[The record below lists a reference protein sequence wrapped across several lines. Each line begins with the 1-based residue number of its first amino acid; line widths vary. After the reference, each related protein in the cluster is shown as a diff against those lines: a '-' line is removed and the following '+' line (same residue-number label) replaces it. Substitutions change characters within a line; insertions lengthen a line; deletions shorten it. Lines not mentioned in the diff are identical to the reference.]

1 MLVEVR
7 KACRTGPEQVA
18 GLCVFVGSY
27 PFVIEGMREVQFVGP
42 VVSGVRDR
50 RFGVVP
56 LVVAVCL
63 LAALIAA
70 AAAGASPSPSG
81 VVDVRAAQPRAVFFA
96 RGKVVRLAANG
107 NRVAALTTH
116 IANSND
122 RILVWTAPGSRFT
135 RINTHVN
142 SANPS
147 TGFAYVNQLALGG
160 GSVAWV
166 EAAGGNYTEGNVYA
180 APIAGGPTKS
190 FDFYSNGP
198 AGDPA
203 GDHVGQL
210 FGQGPLLFYNRWS
223 NCRYTGDPDQDDP
236 GCPVGGQ
243 ISGEK
248 LLRISAGLRTVVT
261 SGPGAF
267 RLAAVGGGRL
277 ALVATAQQA
286 WSGQWIGSNVVT
298 VTTPAGALVATVP
311 AVAGDP
317 PRAVV
322 LSATHLLVERALT
335 IDSYN
340 PSTGALLASIP
351 RGTPAS
357 LKLVGVNASMALLL
371 GPRRLDLVRLSDNSR
386 ITLPLPAAA
395 LACACPTDAKLT
407 DAGLFYAYNVPTAT
421 AKGRIVFVPTARLLA
436 RF

>member
-1 MLVEVR
+1 M
-7 KACRTGPEQVA
+7 
-18 GLCVFVGSY
+18 
-27 PFVIEGMREVQFVGP
+27 QFVSP
-42 VVSGVRDR
+42 VVSAVRDR
-50 RFGVVP
+50 RFGLASLIV
-56 LVVAVCL
+56 LGCL
-63 LAALIAA
+63 LAALIVAA
-70 AAAGASPSPSG
+70 ASGASPSG
-81 VVDVRAAQPRAVFFA
+81 VVVVKAAHPGTVFFT

-107 NRVAALTTH
+107 TKVAALTTH

-122 RILVWTAPGSRFT
+122 RIVVWTAPGSKFT
-135 RINTHVN
+135 RINTSVN

-166 EAAGGNYTEGNVYA
+166 VAAGGNYTEGNVYA

-248 LLRISAGLRTVVT
+248 LMVVGFGGGAGGAAVGG
-261 SGPGAF
+261 GPRAF
-267 RLAAVGGGRL
+267 RLVAVGGGRL

-286 WSGQWIGSNVVT
+286 WSGQWIGSGVVT
-298 VTTPAGALVATVP
+298 VTTPAGVLVATVP

-317 PRAVV
+317 PRAVM
-322 LSATHLLVERALT
+322 LSATHLLVERRQT

-340 PSTGALLASIP
+340 PATGALLASIP

-371 GPRRLDLVRLSDNSR
+371 GRHRLDLIRLSDNQR
-386 ITLPLPAAA
+386 ITLSLPAAA

-407 DAGLFYAYNVPTAT
+407 DAGLFYAYNVPSAT

>member
-1 MLVEVR
+1 MEAC
-7 KACRTGPEQVA
+7 KACRTGREQVT
-18 GLCVFVGSY
+18 GRCVFVGSY
-27 PFVIEGMREVQFVGP
+27 PFVIEGVREVQFVGP
-42 VVSGVRDR
+42 VVSGVRGR
-50 RFGVVP
+50 RFALAP
-56 LVVAVCL
+56 LVVAGCL
-63 LAALIAA
+63 LAVLIVA
-70 AAAGASPSPSG
+70 AAAGASPLPSG

-107 NRVAALTTH
+107 TKVAALTTH

-122 RILVWTAPGSRFT
+122 RIVVWTAPGSRFT
-135 RINTHVN
+135 RINTRVN
-142 SANPS
+142 SANPTTS
-147 TGFAYVNQLALGG
+147 GGAFVYELALGG
-160 GSVAWV
+160 GSVAWA
-166 EAAGGNYTEGNVYA
+166 EAAGGMSTERAVYA
-180 APIAGGPTKS
+180 APSTGGPAKS
-190 FDFYSNGP
+190 FDFVIQGCDGCD
-198 AGDPA
+198 GDYA
-203 GDHVGQL
+203 GQL
-210 FGQGPLLFYNRWS
+210 FGQGPLLFYNSWAA
-223 NCRYTGDPDQDDP
+223 CGDMGDP
-236 GCPVGGQ
+236 GCPNGQ

-248 LLRISAGLRTVVT
+248 LLRVSAGLRTVVG

-277 ALVATAQQA
+277 ALVATATQGWLQ
-286 WSGQWIGSNVVT
+286 GWIGSGVVT
-298 VTTPAGALVATVP
+298 VATPAGALVATVP

-317 PRAVV
+317 PRSVM
-322 LSATHLLVERALT
+322 LSATHLLVERSQT

-371 GPRRLDLVRLSDNSR
+371 GRHRLDLIRLSDNQR

-407 DAGLFYAYNVPTAT
+407 DAGLFYAYNVPSAT

>member
-1 MLVEVR
+1 MEVR
-7 KACRTGPEQVA
+7 KACRTAPEQVA

-27 PFVIEGMREVQFVGP
+27 PFVIEGIREVQFVGP
-42 VVSGVRDR
+42 VVSGVRAR
-50 RFGVVP
+50 RFGVAP
-56 LVVAVCL
+56 FVVAGCL
-63 LAALIAA
+63 LAALIVA
-70 AAAGASPSPSG
+70 AAAGASSLPSG
-81 VVDVRAAQPRAVFFA
+81 VVAVKAAQPGTVFFA

-135 RINTHVN
+135 RINTSVN
-142 SANPS
+142 SANPTTS
-147 TGFAYVNQLALGG
+147 SGASVYQLALGG

-166 EAAGGNYTEGNVYA
+166 EAVGGNYTYYTVYA
-180 APIAGGPTKS
+180 APRAGGPVKY
-190 FDFYSNGP
+190 FDMVSNGP
-198 AGDPA
+198 GGDPA

-248 LLRISAGLRTVVT
+248 LLRISAGLRTVVG

-277 ALVATAQQA
+277 ALVATAQQG
-286 WSGQWIGSNVVT
+286 WSGQWIGSGVVT
-298 VTTPAGALVATVP
+298 VTTPAGVLVATVP

-317 PRAVV
+317 PRAVA
-322 LSATHLLVERALT
+322 LSATHLLVERAQT

-340 PSTGALLASIP
+340 PATGALLTSIP
-351 RGTPAS
+351 HGTPAS

-371 GPRRLDLVRLSDNSR
+371 GPRRLDLIRLSDNSR

-407 DAGLFYAYNVPTAT
+407 DAGLFYSYNVPSAT
-421 AKGRIVFVPTARLLA
+421 AKGRIVFEPTAKLLA

>member
-1 MLVEVR
+1 M
-7 KACRTGPEQVA
+7 
-18 GLCVFVGSY
+18 
-27 PFVIEGMREVQFVGP
+27 QFVSP
-42 VVSGVRDR
+42 VVSAVRDR
-50 RFGVVP
+50 RFGLASLIV
-56 LVVAVCL
+56 LGCL

-81 VVDVRAAQPRAVFFA
+81 VVDVRAAQQRAVFFT

-122 RILVWTAPGSRFT
+122 RIVVWRAPGSRFT
-135 RINTHVN
+135 RINTSVN

-147 TGFAYVNQLALGG
+147 AGFAYVNRLALGG
-160 GSVAWV
+160 GSVVWV
-166 EAAGGNYTEGNVYA
+166 EAGGGNYTSGNVYA
-180 APIAGGPTKS
+180 APIAGGPAKS

-198 AGDPA
+198 SGDPA

-248 LLRISAGLRTVVT
+248 LLRISAGLRTVVG
-261 SGPGAF
+261 SGPGVF

-286 WSGQWIGSNVVT
+286 WSGQWIGSGVVT
-298 VTTPAGALVATVP
+298 VTTPAGVLVATVP

-317 PRAVV
+317 PRAVM
-322 LSATHLLVERALT
+322 LSATHLLVERRQT

-340 PSTGALLASIP
+340 PATGALLASIP

-371 GPRRLDLVRLSDNSR
+371 GRHRLDLIRLSDNQR
-386 ITLPLPAAA
+386 ITLSLPAAA

-421 AKGRIVFVPTARLLA
+421 AKGRIVFEPTANLLA